1 MSAKAD
7 KLILARWIVPVV
19 PSGTIFE
26 NSALVL
32 DGDQIVDILP
42 GEEAQQSYPEA
53 EQLKLPNHLLI
64 PGLIN
69 MHGHAAMSLLRGV
82 ADDLPLK
89 PWLENHI
96 WPLEKKWVGDEF
108 VRDGT
113 RLACAEMIR
122 CGTSCF
128 GDQYF
133 FPNIVGQVAVQSGM
147 RAQIGFPLLDFP
159 SKWAKDGDEYLRRGL
174 DVHDEFRDQDNIQVA
189 FSPHAPYSVSDA
201 LMKKAA
207 TLAVELDSVVQI
219 HMHETTAEVNDYLA
233 QHGARPLARLEK
245 MGLIGPRTQCV
256 HMTQVDEQDI
266 ELLQKNNSH
275 VIHCPESNL
284 KLASGFCPIEKLS
297 TAGVNVAL
305 GTDGAASNNDLNIV
319 GEMRTAALLGK
330 AVAEDASACSAEQVL
345 AMATINAAKA
355 LGWDQKI
362 GSLEIG
368 KQADIAAF
376 DLSGLEATPLYN
388 PVSWLVYAASGR
400 EVSHLWVAGRALLQ
414 DGELQTLDQ
423 QDIALR
429 TDYWAKKIRSS
440 AQ

>member
-1 MSAKAD
+1 MSAPAD

-19 PSGTIFE
+19 PAGKVLE
-26 NSALVL
+26 NHALVL
-32 DGDQIVDILP
+32 GGDKIIGILP
-42 GEEAQQSYPEA
+42 RGEALQSYPDVERL
-53 EQLKLPNHLLI
+53 ELPDHLLI

-69 MHGHAAMSLLRGV
+69 MHGHAAMTLLRGV

-96 WPLEKKWVGDEF
+96 WPLEKKWVSEEF

-122 CGTSCF
+122 CGTTCF

-133 FPNIVGQVAVQSGM
+133 FPNIVGQVALQSGM
-147 RAQIGFPLLDFP
+147 RAQVGFPLLDFP
-159 SKWAKDGDEYLRRGL
+159 SEWAKTGDEYLRRGL
-174 DVHDEFRDQDNIQVA
+174 DVHDEFRDQESIQVA

-201 LMKKAA
+201 LMEKTA
-207 TLAVELDSVVQI
+207 TLAVELDSVIQI
-219 HMHETTAEVNDYLA
+219 HMHETAQEVSDYLD
-233 QHGARPLARLEK
+233 QHGERPLARLEK

-256 HMTQVDEQDI
+256 HMTQVDNTDI
-266 ELLQKNNSH
+266 ALLQKNNSH

-284 KLASGFCPIEKLS
+284 KLASGFCPTQKL
-297 TAGVNVAL
+297 TDAGVNVAL
-305 GTDGAASNNDLNIV
+305 GTDGAASNNDLNMI

-330 AVAEDASACSAEQVL
+330 AVADDASACSAEQIL

-355 LGWDQKI
+355 LGWDQQI
-362 GSLEIG
+362 GSLEVG

-376 DLSGLEATPLYN
+376 DLSDLEAAPLYN
-388 PVSWLVYAASGR
+388 PISWLVYAASGR

-414 DGELQTLDQ
+414 DRELTTLDQ
-423 QDIALR
+423 KDIALR
-429 TDYWAKKIRSS
+429 TDYWAKKIRNS
-440 AQ
+440 